1 MILIYIMNDV
11 NYLLLFY
18 DFYFVDLILY
28 FYINLFI
35 VRFELSLDFLIYF
48 IQILQ
53 FFYLYFNLIIF
64 LIYYSI

>member
-28 FYINLFI
+28 FCINLFI
-35 VRFELSLDFLIYF
+35 VRFELNVDFLIYF